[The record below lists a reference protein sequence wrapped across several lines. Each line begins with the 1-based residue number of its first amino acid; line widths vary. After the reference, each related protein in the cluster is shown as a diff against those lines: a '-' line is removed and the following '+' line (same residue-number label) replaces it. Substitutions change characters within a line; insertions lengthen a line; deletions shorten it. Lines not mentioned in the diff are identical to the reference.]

1 MDLLYVSEQNVA
13 ALEAQA
19 RAAHLPTETDLSR
32 IVARAIG
39 SQSTPQDEPLKP
51 KKSAYGLL
59 ARYGPGPTE
68 EEIDENRRELF
79 RRFAQDIP

>member
-1 MDLLYVSEQNVA
+1 MPSE
-13 ALEAQA
+13 
-19 RAAHLPTETDLSR
+19 TYLSR

-68 EEIDENRRELF
+68 EEIDENRKEMFSGFGEREL
-79 RRFAQDIP
+79 RSQALQTPTPPCGIC